1 MIPSNWMALEQRLG
15 QSSKQR
21 SRHFD
26 TLTKTQHWRGW
37 PISFKM
43 FQCIFSRKNVPLR
56 NGRVVKAEILYIH
69 IYTYGE
75 LGRNYFLY
83 KYISI
88 DLIVYFFQ
96 YTYLVRQ
103 YGLCARRETWYFII
117 ICGAD
122 TLKPHLAFPQLAD
135 LNQKQICFM
144 PDWLNQSQL
153 QCSLLAKDTN

>member
-1 MIPSNWMALEQRLG
+1 
-15 QSSKQR
+15 
-21 SRHFD
+21 
-26 TLTKTQHWRGW
+26 
-37 PISFKM
+37 M

-103 YGLCARRETWYFII
+103 YGLCARRET
-117 ICGAD
+117 
-122 TLKPHLAFPQLAD
+122 
-135 LNQKQICFM
+135 
-144 PDWLNQSQL
+144 
-153 QCSLLAKDTN
+153 